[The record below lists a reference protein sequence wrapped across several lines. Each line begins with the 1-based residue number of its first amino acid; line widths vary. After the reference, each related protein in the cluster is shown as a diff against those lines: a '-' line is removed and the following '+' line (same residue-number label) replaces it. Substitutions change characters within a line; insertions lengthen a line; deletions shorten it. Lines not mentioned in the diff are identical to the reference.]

1 MLKIPL
7 KVRVLIMRT
16 GLFVLSSVIVAVIFI
31 LGKML
36 IERFIGIEIT
46 MDTTVITVAAVV
58 GVDYVI
64 WKRVSRRMKKE
75 LVESSENNKI

>member
-1 MLKIPL
+1 
-7 KVRVLIMRT
+7 MRT